1 LAEAGGNNKPKS
13 VIGIR
18 TRRKGE
24 ATLSKPSAVKERL
37 CHAKSNGGYATTLFL
52 EARSAQVIEVLAYC
66 MPGERKEVIRESLFL
81 GMPSNQRAAGH
92 VMFLRTPDRERT
104 SANLVHIN
112 YSPNVRRSNAM
123 SNEQKNDTLSTPST
137 RKMTGIID
145 VHSHIITNLGSQAPM
160 DKLPAWSIEQSLSL
174 MDANGI
180 AASVL
185 SLPDSA
191 DHAKGPEACQLARRI
206 NEQLADIVSKHP
218 TRFGAMATLPALAA
232 TDGLLEEMA
241 YALDTLKLDGVA
253 TTTSIDDIYLGDTR
267 YDQWFEEMNRR
278 GVTLF
283 VHPVPA
289 KASRSVDLGIDV
301 SILEFMFDTTRML
314 TNMIFSGAKNRF
326 LKIKIVS
333 THGGGTIPYLMTRI
347 ETLEKVFGPGK
358 GRAHLSP
365 EEICEGLASFYYD
378 LTAATSPAQLFAL
391 QQMVPLSHLVMGFD
405 NPFMPGW
412 TFPPAIQ
419 DMQRWNGFSDID
431 VSSIAHRNAE
441 SLYPALAGRLQQ
453 FKAA

>member
-1 LAEAGGNNKPKS
+1 
-13 VIGIR
+13 
-18 TRRKGE
+18 
-24 ATLSKPSAVKERL
+24 
-37 CHAKSNGGYATTLFL
+37 
-52 EARSAQVIEVLAYC
+52 
-66 MPGERKEVIRESLFL
+66 
-81 GMPSNQRAAGH
+81 
-92 VMFLRTPDRERT
+92 
-104 SANLVHIN
+104 
-112 YSPNVRRSNAM
+112 M
-123 SNEQKNDTLSTPST
+123 SNVQKNDNLSTPSA

-185 SLPDSA
+185 SLPESA
-191 DHAKGPEACQLARRI
+191 NHAKGPEACQLARRI

-253 TTTSIDDIYLGDTR
+253 TSTSIDDVYLGDAR
-267 YDQWFEEMNRR
+267 YDPWFEEMNRR

-326 LKIKIVS
+326 SNIKIVS

-347 ETLEKVFGPGK
+347 ETLEKVFGAGK
-358 GRAHLSP
+358 GRAQLSP
-365 EEICEGLASFYYD
+365 SEIRESLASFYYD
-378 LTAATSPAQLFAL
+378 LTAATSSAQLFAL
-391 QQMVPLSHLVMGFD
+391 QQMVPISHLLMGFD

-419 DMQRWNGFSDID
+419 DMQRWDSFSDTD
-431 VSSIAHRNAE
+431 VSSIAHQNAE
-441 SLYPALAGRLQQ
+441 SLYPALAGRMQQ

>member
-1 LAEAGGNNKPKS
+1 
-13 VIGIR
+13 
-18 TRRKGE
+18 
-24 ATLSKPSAVKERL
+24 
-37 CHAKSNGGYATTLFL
+37 
-52 EARSAQVIEVLAYC
+52 
-66 MPGERKEVIRESLFL
+66 
-81 GMPSNQRAAGH
+81 
-92 VMFLRTPDRERT
+92 
-104 SANLVHIN
+104 
-112 YSPNVRRSNAM
+112 M
-123 SNEQKNDTLSTPST
+123 SNVQKHDNLSTPFA
-137 RKMTGIID
+137 RKMTGVID
-145 VHSHIITNLGSQAPM
+145 VHSHIITHLGSQAPM

-191 DHAKGPEACQLARRI
+191 DHATGPEACQLARRI

-218 TRFGAMATLPALAA
+218 ARFGAVATLPALAA
-232 TDGLLEEMA
+232 TDGLLQE
-241 YALDTLKLDGVA
+241 YALDTLKLDGLA
-253 TTTSIDDIYLGDTR
+253 TSTSIDDIYLGDAR
-267 YDQWFEEMNRR
+267 YDPWFEAMNHR

-301 SILEFMFDTTRML
+301 SLLEFMFDTTRML
-314 TNMIFSGAKNRF
+314 TNMIFSGAKKRF
-326 LKIKIVS
+326 SKIKMIS

-358 GRAHLSP
+358 GRAHLRP
-365 EEICEGLASFYYD
+365 EEIREGLASFYYD
-378 LTAATSPAQLFAL
+378 LTAATSPTQLFGL
-391 QQMVPLSHLVMGFD
+391 QQMVPLSHLMMGFD

-419 DMQRWNGFSDID
+419 DVQRWSGFSDAE

-441 SLYPALAGRLQQ
+441 SLYLALARRMV
-453 FKAA
+453 AA

>member
-1 LAEAGGNNKPKS
+1 MAS
-13 VIGIR
+13 
-18 TRRKGE
+18 
-24 ATLSKPSAVKERL
+24 LS
-37 CHAKSNGGYATTLFL
+37 N
-52 EARSAQVIEVLAYC
+52 
-66 MPGERKEVIRESLFL
+66 
-81 GMPSNQRAAGH
+81 
-92 VMFLRTPDRERT
+92 
-104 SANLVHIN
+104 
-112 YSPNVRRSNAM
+112 
-123 SNEQKNDTLSTPST
+123 
-137 RKMTGIID
+137 IID

-160 DKLPAWSIEQSLSL
+160 AKLPPWSIERSLSL

-180 AASVL
+180 SASVL

-191 DHAKGPEACQLARRI
+191 SHAKGPEACQLARRI
-206 NEQLADIVSKHP
+206 NDQLAGIVSKHP
-218 TRFGAMATLPALAA
+218 NRFGAMATLPALAA
-232 TDGLLEEMA
+232 ADGLLEEMA

-253 TTTSIDDIYLGDTR
+253 TTTSIDDVYLGDTR
-267 YDQWFEEMNRR
+267 YDPWFEEMNRR

-283 VHPVPA
+283 VHPVAA

-326 LKIKIVS
+326 SKIKIIS

-347 ETLEKVFGPGK
+347 ETLAKVFGLGK
-358 GRAHLSP
+358 GRALLSP
-365 EEICEGLASFYYD
+365 ENIREALASFYYD

-391 QQMVPLSHLVMGFD
+391 RQMVPISHLLMGFD

-419 DMQRWNGFSDID
+419 DIQRWNGFSETD
-431 VSSIAHRNAE
+431 VSSIAQRNAE
-441 SLYPALAGRLQQ
+441 SLYPTLAGRMQQ

>member
-1 LAEAGGNNKPKS
+1 MAS
-13 VIGIR
+13 
-18 TRRKGE
+18 
-24 ATLSKPSAVKERL
+24 LSK
-37 CHAKSNGGYATTLFL
+37 
-52 EARSAQVIEVLAYC
+52 
-66 MPGERKEVIRESLFL
+66 
-81 GMPSNQRAAGH
+81 
-92 VMFLRTPDRERT
+92 
-104 SANLVHIN
+104 
-112 YSPNVRRSNAM
+112 
-123 SNEQKNDTLSTPST
+123 
-137 RKMTGIID
+137 IID

-160 DKLPAWSIEQSLSL
+160 DKLPPWSIAESLSL

-206 NEQLADIVSKHP
+206 NEQLADIVAKHP

-253 TTTSIDDIYLGDTR
+253 TTTSIDDVYLGDTR
-267 YDQWFEEMNRR
+267 YNPWFEEMNRR

-314 TNMIFSGAKNRF
+314 TNMIFSGAKKRF
-326 LKIKIVS
+326 SKINIIS

-358 GRAHLSP
+358 GRAHLTP
-365 EEICEGLASFYYD
+365 AEIREGLASFYYD

-391 QQMVPLSHLVMGFD
+391 QQMVPAAHLVMGFD
-405 NPFMPGW
+405 HPFMPNW

-419 DMQRWNGFSDID
+419 DVQSWNEFSDAD
-431 VSSIAHRNAE
+431 LYSIAHRNAE
-441 SLYPALAGRLQQ
+441 SLYPALAGRMHQ

>member
-1 LAEAGGNNKPKS
+1 MAS
-13 VIGIR
+13 
-18 TRRKGE
+18 
-24 ATLSKPSAVKERL
+24 LSK
-37 CHAKSNGGYATTLFL
+37 
-52 EARSAQVIEVLAYC
+52 
-66 MPGERKEVIRESLFL
+66 
-81 GMPSNQRAAGH
+81 
-92 VMFLRTPDRERT
+92 
-104 SANLVHIN
+104 
-112 YSPNVRRSNAM
+112 
-123 SNEQKNDTLSTPST
+123 
-137 RKMTGIID
+137 IID

-160 DKLPAWSIEQSLSL
+160 DKLPPWSVEQSLSL
-174 MDANGI
+174 MDANEI
-180 AASVL
+180 VASVL

-218 TRFGAMATLPALAA
+218 TRFGAVATLPALAA

-253 TTTSIDDIYLGDTR
+253 TSTSIDDIYLGDIR
-267 YDQWFEEMNRR
+267 YDPWFEEMNRR

-289 KASRSVDLGIDV
+289 KASRSVNLGIDV
-301 SILEFMFDTTRML
+301 SLLEFMFDTTRML

-326 LKIKIVS
+326 SNIKIIS

-347 ETLEKVFGPGK
+347 ETLERVFGPGK
-358 GRAHLSP
+358 GRARLSP
-365 EEICEGLASFYYD
+365 AAIREGLASFYYD

-405 NPFMPGW
+405 NPFMPAW

-419 DMQRWNGFSDID
+419 DIQRWNGFSDSD
-431 VSSIAHRNAE
+431 LSSIAHRNAE
-441 SLYPALAGRLQQ
+441 SLYPALAGRMHQ

>member
-1 LAEAGGNNKPKS
+1 M
-13 VIGIR
+13 
-18 TRRKGE
+18 
-24 ATLSKPSAVKERL
+24 SKVK
-37 CHAKSNGGYATTLFL
+37 
-52 EARSAQVIEVLAYC
+52 
-66 MPGERKEVIRESLFL
+66 
-81 GMPSNQRAAGH
+81 
-92 VMFLRTPDRERT
+92 
-104 SANLVHIN
+104 
-112 YSPNVRRSNAM
+112 
-123 SNEQKNDTLSTPST
+123 KNDNLSTLST

-160 DKLPAWSIEQSLSL
+160 DKLPPWSIEQSLSL

-191 DHAKGPEACQLARRI
+191 SHVKGPEAGQLARQI

-253 TTTSIDDIYLGDTR
+253 TTTSTDDVYLGDSH
-267 YDQWFEEMNRR
+267 YDPWFEEMNRR

-283 VHPVPA
+283 VHPVAA
-289 KASRSVDLGIDV
+289 KASHSVDLGIDV
-301 SILEFMFDTTRML
+301 SVLEFMFDTTRML
-314 TNMIFSGAKNRF
+314 TNMILSGTKKRFS
-326 LKIKIVS
+326 KINIIS
-333 THGGGTIPYLMTRI
+333 THGAGTIPYLMTRI

-358 GRAHLSP
+358 GRAELGP
-365 EEICEGLASFYYD
+365 KEIREGLASFYYD
-378 LTAATSPAQLFAL
+378 LTAATSPTQLFGL
-391 QQMVPLSHLVMGFD
+391 QQMVLLSHLLVGFD

-419 DMQRWNGFSDID
+419 DMQRWSGFTDAD
-431 VSSIAHRNAE
+431 VSAIAHGNAE
-441 SLYPALAGRLQQ
+441 SLYPALASRLQQ